1 MISFLVLRW
10 RMGILFTEVSG
21 SSSYENAQIA
31 FPSCEMKKTKNCNLE
46 VLSCNFFDNFFSQL
60 NN

>member
-1 MISFLVLRW
+1 
-10 RMGILFTEVSG
+10 MGILFTEVSG